1 MAKNTWVGIDFGA
14 ELFYVYL
21 RGGFENIWFRPLAN
35 IFGGL
40 GLSKSLVNIYYCF
53 YCFFDKMSNPTN
65 PAMFNQNQD
74 NQDNQDNQFQQNN
87 EQVEG
92 GKRRRKSSR
101 RMKKGGIGA
110 GVLATGALVLGNEL
124 LKRSS
129 SSRMGK
135 SGYRKSRRFSR
146 SRRST
151 RRRR

>member
-1 MAKNTWVGIDFGA
+1 LK
-14 ELFYVYL
+14 
-21 RGGFENIWFRPLAN
+21 GGFENIWFRPLDKN
-35 IFGGL
+35 WGL
-40 GLSKSLVNIYYCF
+40 GLRKSLVNIYYYS
-53 YCFFDKMSNPTN
+53 YCFFDKMSNPN
-65 PAMFNQNQD
+65 PMFNQNQE
-74 NQDNQDNQFQQNN
+74 NQENQENQNNQFQQNN

-101 RMKKGGIGA
+101 RIKKGGVGA
-110 GVLATGALVLGNEL
+110 GILATGALVLGNEL
-124 LKRSS
+124 LKRRT

>member
-1 MAKNTWVGIDFGA
+1 LK
-14 ELFYVYL
+14 
-21 RGGFENIWFRPLAN
+21 GGFENYWFRPLDKN
-35 IFGGL
+35 WGL
-40 GLSKSLVNIYYCF
+40 GLRKSLVNIYYYF
-53 YCFFDKMSNPTN
+53 YCFFDKMSGGPQFPTIKRD
-65 PAMFNQNQD
+65 FNQENQ
-74 NQDNQDNQFQQNN
+74 NNQDNQFQQNN

-101 RMKKGGIGA
+101 RMKKGGISV

-124 LKRSS
+124 LKRRT